1 MIKFK
6 QFFQKKTKI
15 KTKSFYLICDILGQY
30 NLHDKAWEKHQH
42 SFFSCTQP
50 SFHVMKICFS

>member
-15 KTKSFYLICDILGQY
+15 KTKSFNLICDILVQY
-30 NLHDKAWEKHQH
+30 NLNDQAWEKHQQ

-50 SFHVMKICFS
+50 SFHMS